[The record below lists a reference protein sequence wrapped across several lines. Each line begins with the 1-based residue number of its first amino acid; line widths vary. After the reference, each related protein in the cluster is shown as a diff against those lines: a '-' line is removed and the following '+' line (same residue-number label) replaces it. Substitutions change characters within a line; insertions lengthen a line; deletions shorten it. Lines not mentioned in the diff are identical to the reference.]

1 MLGRPVRPSVWEI
14 TGNVGLRA
22 RMRNWGGNWSL
33 KIENCETSS
42 LGKLKISGDLSYHK
56 EKWQMFQKFIINARN
71 RDKMVQSSLFHYKC
85 KVQPLGSKNWSSV
98 EGRGGRGDQL
108 AICKGCKVQKV
119 IYCVCQSL
127 KKRLCTA
134 FSLSWFYVHL
144 LILIFFYENC
154 SSWLSWQASNHFL
167 FFLFFSFL
175 FLPISMSEC
184 LWSLECA
191 QNPDWKDSISFL

>member
-1 MLGRPVRPSVWEI
+1 MWGCALAWEI
-14 TGNVGLRA
+14 VEVE
-22 RMRNWGGNWSL
+22 
-33 KIENCETSS
+33 IEVW
-42 LGKLKISGDLSYHK
+42 KLKIARRPRLGNWKSAEICLTTKKSDKCFKSSLSTQ
-56 EKWQMFQKFIINARN
+56 ETEIKWFKVHSSIINA
-71 RDKMVQSSLFHYKC
+71 KC
-85 KVQPLGSKNWSSV
+85 NHWAPKTGLQLK
-98 EGRGGRGDQL
+98 RGGDQL

>member
-42 LGKLKISGDLSYHK
+42 LGKLKISGDLSYHE
-56 EKWQMFQKFIINARN
+56 EKWQMFQKFTINAKN
-71 RDKMVQSSLFHYKC
+71 RDKMVQSSLFHYAMCNHWAPKTGLQL
-85 KVQPLGSKNWSSV
+85 K
-98 EGRGGRGDQL
+98 RGGDQL

-134 FSLSWFYVHL
+134 FTLSGFYVHL

>member
-14 TGNVGLRA
+14 TGNVGLRT

-42 LGKLKISGDLSYHK
+42 LGKLKISGDLSYHE

-71 RDKMVQSSLFHYKC
+71 RDKMVQSSPFHYAKC
-85 KVQPLGSKNWSSV
+85 NHWAPKTGLQLK
-98 EGRGGRGDQL
+98 RGGDQL

-134 FSLSWFYVHL
+134 FTLSGFYVHL

>member
-1 MLGRPVRPSVWEI
+1 MWGCALAWE
-14 TGNVGLRA
+14 TGGGG
-22 RMRNWGGNWSL
+22 GGNWSL

-42 LGKLKISGDLSYHK
+42 LGKLKISGDLSYHE

-71 RDKMVQSSLFHYKC
+71 REKMVQSSLFHYAMCNHWAPKTGLQL
-85 KVQPLGSKNWSSV
+85 KG
-98 EGRGGRGDQL
+98 GGRGDQL

-134 FSLSWFYVHL
+134 FTLSGFYVHL

>member
-22 RMRNWGGNWSL
+22 RMRNSGGGNWSL

-42 LGKLKISGDLSYHK
+42 LGKLKISGDLSYHE
-56 EKWQMFQKFIINARN
+56 EKWQMFQKFTINAKN
-71 RDKMVQSSLFHYKC
+71 RDKMVQSSLFHYAMC
-85 KVQPLGSKNWSSV
+85 KHWAPKTGLQLKG
-98 EGRGGRGDQL
+98 GGRGDQL

-134 FSLSWFYVHL
+134 FTLSGFYVHL

-154 SSWLSWQASNHFL
+154 SSWLSWQASFL
-167 FFLFFSFL
+167 FFQFL
-175 FLPISMSEC
+175 CPCACGPEVSE
-184 LWSLECA
+184 
-191 QNPDWKDSISFL
+191 